1 MISNQ
6 VQHLTYVVS
15 IWCGEVINLLGTY
28 LDIVPD
34 RTQINQL
41 AFSTHSEDLD
51 TLVFS
56 LSQTMMTIVYW
67 FIFPEEGMGRICLR
81 LHFVEFLF
89 SSILNFSIIL
99 SDDEYPDFHLF

>member
-41 AFSTHSEDLD
+41 AFSTHSEDLG
-51 TLVFS
+51 LKPRKHIIVFS
-56 LSQTMMTIVYW
+56 LTN
-67 FIFPEEGMGRICLR
+67 
-81 LHFVEFLF
+81 H
-89 SSILNFSIIL
+89 
-99 SDDEYPDFHLF
+99 DD